1 MRDPFHI
8 IRTARITEKAT
19 SLGEKHNQY
28 IFEVDQKATKLE
40 IRAAI
45 TEVFKKT
52 VVRVN
57 TMRVKGKPKRSR
69 TGKPGRQV
77 HWKKAI
83 VTLKQGE
90 KLELV

>member
-28 IFEVDQKATKLE
+28 VFEVDQKATKQE
-40 IRAAI
+40 IREAI
-45 TEVFKKT
+45 TEIFKKT
-52 VVRVN
+52 VIRVN
-57 TMRVKGKPKRSR
+57 TLRIKGKPKRSR
-69 TGKPGRQV
+69 IGKPGRQV

-83 VTLKQGE
+83 VTLKEGE
-90 KLELV
+90 KLDLV